1 VARVDPP
8 QQIVVL
14 DNGQMYRVVGDQAV
28 MVNGNVKVRL
38 TGGNA
43 FGFRPPSGT
52 IVRKGDP
59 VVIDFAFGATPSA
72 SPR

>member
-1 VARVDPP
+1 MARVDPP

-52 IVRKGDP
+52 IVRK
-59 VVIDFAFGATPSA
+59 TTRS
-72 SPR
+72 